1 MKKVLLWIL
10 AVIITLTAVIYQ
22 KLTGPTYPKRVKI
35 VLDGKEYKLRLLR
48 SHGGTDDAP
57 IELAIPGKYTAKL
70 YYKFFPNLEDEDWK
84 IVDFNKEGEKLV
96 ADLPNQPPAGKLMY
110 YVDISTASETI
121 SIQKDE
127 PVVIRFKGGVPD
139 FILWPHVFFMFFSM
153 LLANVAGLFAATR
166 VDQFVRY
173 TNLTFICLTIGGMIL
188 GPIVQL
194 YAFGDLWT
202 GVPFGWDLT
211 DNKTLIAFL
220 FWLAAVLGNRKKHR
234 RPYLSIIA
242 AIIGLLVY
250 SIPHS
255 MFGSELD
262 RASGVVTQGM
272 IQLFHLFK
280 F

>member
-10 AVIITLTAVIYQ
+10 AVVITITAVIYQ
-22 KLTGPTYPKRVKI
+22 RLTGPTYPKRVKI
-35 VLDGKEYKLRLLR
+35 ELDGKEYKLRLLR
-48 SHGGTDDAP
+48 SHGGSDDAT
-57 IELAIPGKYTAKL
+57 IELGIPEEYSAIL
-70 YYKFFPNLEDEDWK
+70 YYKYFP
-84 IVDFNKEGEKLV
+84 VHEGEEWKTVSFGKENENLV

-110 YVDISTASETI
+110 YIEISTSQKTI
-121 SIQKDE
+121 SISKEE
-127 PVVIRFKGGVPD
+127 PIVIRFKGSVPD

-153 LLANVAGLFAATR
+153 MLANVAGLFAIAR
-166 VDQFVRY
+166 IDQFVRY
-173 TNLTFICLTIGGMIL
+173 TYLTFIFLTLGGMIL
-188 GPIVQL
+188 GPLVQL

-220 FWLAAVLGNRKKHR
+220 FWLAAVLGNIKGRQ
-234 RPYLSIIA
+234 RPYLTIIA

-262 RASGVVTQGM
+262 RTTGEVTTGI
-272 IQLFHLFK
+272 IQLFHLF
-280 F
+280 